1 MRILCEFK
9 KWFGKVKNPC
19 RRVLAEMDGVIIKEK
34 EGEIE
39 VKGTSE
45 IVLKCNGCGKKT
57 TIKIVGG
64 K

>member
-1 MRILCEFK
+1 MRVLCEFK

-19 RRVLAEMDGVIIKEK
+19 RRVLAEMDGKIVKIA

-39 VKGTSE
+39 VEGTKE
-45 IVLKCNGCGKKT
+45 IILKCNGCGKKT
-57 TIKIVGG
+57 KIKIVGG